1 MHLPEA
7 NSNLDMICLPAILIY
22 RGGELIHNLV
32 RFTDDLPKRF
42 SVDDVREV
50 LGKLG
55 IDD

>member
-1 MHLPEA
+1 
-7 NSNLDMICLPAILIY
+7 MICLPAILIY

-42 SVDDVREV
+42 GVDDVREV
-50 LGKLG
+50 LVKLG